1 MAVAKALML
10 MRFLEQQHQ
19 PKHSEN
25 HLQKHP
31 EKHPKKHLQNPS
43 LRAERSPHRCT
54 FQEIDFA

>member
-1 MAVAKALML
+1 MVAAEAVML
-10 MRFLEQQHQ
+10 IRFFEQQHQ

-31 EKHPKKHLQNPS
+31 NKHSQNPS

>member
-1 MAVAKALML
+1 MAAAVML
-10 MRFLEQQHQ
+10 MSFLEQKHQ

-31 EKHPKKHLQNPS
+31 EKHSQNPS